1 MSAQS
6 TYTLLLTNASYY
18 IDQRSAD
25 RVREALRLDIKW
37 FLMPAKVCGSDEP
50 DRLVSIDTETILTL
64 VAHDAE
70 RNPAVNEWRAAKR
83 AKNVVSLNDYV
94 ARRLDVPAS
103 AAPLQQAQEA

>member
-25 RVREALRLDIKW
+25 RVREALRLDVNW

-64 VAHDAE
+64 IEHDAE
-70 RNPAVNEWRAAKR
+70 RNPDVNEWRAAKR
-83 AKNVVSLNDYV
+83 ARNVVSLNDYV
-94 ARRLDVPAS
+94 ARRIDVAAVP
-103 AAPLQQAQEA
+103 APLQQAQEA